1 MPTDAE
7 YTYEGSELELF
18 AQARNWKAYWLREIA
33 PYIRGRVL
41 EVGAGQG
48 TNTGAFA
55 QLPTVDTV
63 TCLEPDAQL
72 LESLQRA
79 RPAVD
84 ARIGTLD
91 DLDDGQVFDTILY
104 IDVLEH
110 IEDDRGELERAAT
123 HLAPGGH
130 LVVLSPAHPWLFTPF
145 DAAIGHYR
153 RYTRQMLEAITPSL
167 LRFEMG
173 FYLDSVGMVLA
184 SAANKV
190 LLKQATPTAGQI
202 ALWDRVMVPASRLV
216 DPLLQRKIG
225 KTVVGVWTP
234 HRDGA

>member
-1 MPTDAE
+1 MPTDAG
-7 YTYEGSELELF
+7 YTYEGTELDLF
-18 AQARNWKAYWLREIA
+18 AAARNWKAYWLEQIA
-33 PYIRGRVL
+33 PYVRGRVL

-48 TNTGAFA
+48 TNTGAFLS
-55 QLPTVDTV
+55 LPSVEVV

-72 LESLQRA
+72 LDTLRLA
-79 RPAVD
+79 HPTVD
-84 ARIGTLD
+84 ARIGTLA
-91 DLDDGQVFDTILY
+91 DLDDGLLFDTIVY

-110 IEDDRGELERAAT
+110 IEDDSREVEQAAK

-153 RYTRQMLEAITPSL
+153 RYTRGVLQALTPPTLQMVNS
-167 LRFEMG
+167 

-190 LLKQATPTAGQI
+190 LLKQAAPTASQI
-202 ALWDRVMVPASRLV
+202 ALWDRVMVPMSRLV
-216 DPLLQRKIG
+216 DPLLQKKIG
-225 KTVVGVWTP
+225 KTVVGVWTLQ
-234 HRDGA
+234 RDGA